1 MSACPV
7 CGGAAV
13 TSLPGLEE
21 CAACGLA
28 FMTDKYFGAPVYAPG
43 TENDIYVSAKKGLF
57 EVALDVLGDLRPGK
71 GVLLDV
77 GCAAGELLKSAAA
90 RGWRGEGVEIDPA
103 LARKASAA
111 GFAIHADPVEKAG
124 FPAESF
130 DAAAVFEV
138 FSQMCAPAAAAK
150 AVCAALKPGGAL
162 YVREFNAA
170 FHLPLRRLELAG
182 FFKPL
187 GASPAVVHNFNFNAR
202 SLRVLL
208 ERAGFR
214 DVRIR
219 NSRPT
224 YGDPYRTGGRL
235 GGFLTSGLKV
245 LYYIL
250 AEALYYLSFGR
261 VLAGSSLIAV
271 ARK

>member
-1 MSACPV
+1 MSSCPV
-7 CGGAAV
+7 CGGRAEPRGAE
-13 TSLPGLEE
+13 LLR
-21 CAACGLA
+21 CRACGLA
-28 FMTDKYFGAPVYAPG
+28 FRAGKYFGAPVYAPG
-43 TENDIYVSAKKGLF
+43 IEADIYVSAKKDLF
-57 EVALDVLGDLRPGK
+57 EEALSLLEGLRPDK
-71 GVLLDV
+71 GALLDV
-77 GCAAGELLKSAAA
+77 GCAGGELLKAAAA

-103 LARKASAA
+103 LARQASAA
-111 GFAIHADPVEKAG
+111 GFIVHPELVEAAG
-124 FPAESF
+124 LPAGSF

-138 FSQMCAPAAAAK
+138 FCLMGAPAAAAK
-150 AVCAALKPGGAL
+150 AVCAALKPGGVL

-187 GASPAVVHNFNFNAR
+187 GASPAVVHNFNFGAR
-202 SLRVLL
+202 SLRALL

-224 YGDPYRTGGRL
+224 SGDPYRTGGRL
-235 GGFLTSGLKV
+235 GGFLTAGLKV
-245 LYYIL
+245 LYYTL

>member
-7 CGGAAV
+7 CGGAAAR
-13 TSLPGLEE
+13 SLPGLET

-28 FMTDKYFGAPVYAPG
+28 FMSEKHFGAPVYAPG
-43 TENDIYVSAKKGLF
+43 METNIYVSAKGRLF
-57 EVALDVLGDLRPGK
+57 EDALDVLGRLLPGK
-71 GVLLDV
+71 GALLDV
-77 GCAAGELLKSAAA
+77 GCAGGELLKAAAA
-90 RGWRGEGVEIDPA
+90 RGWRGEGVEIDAA
-103 LARKASAA
+103 LARKASET
-111 GFAIHADPVEKAG
+111 GFNVHADPVEKAG
-124 FPAESF
+124 LVGESC
-130 DAAAVFEV
+130 DAVTVFEV
-138 FSQMCAPAAAAK
+138 FSQMADPAAAA
-150 AVCAALKPGGAL
+150 AAMHAALRPGGII
-162 YVREFNAA
+162 YIREFNAA
-170 FHLPLRRLELAG
+170 FHLFLHRLELAG

-224 YGDPYRTGGRL
+224 SGDPYRTGGRL